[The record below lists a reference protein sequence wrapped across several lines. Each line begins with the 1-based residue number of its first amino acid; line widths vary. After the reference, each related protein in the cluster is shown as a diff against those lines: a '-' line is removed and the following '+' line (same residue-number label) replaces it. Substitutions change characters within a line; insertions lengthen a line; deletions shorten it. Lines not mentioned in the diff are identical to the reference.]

1 LDGVENEAEYKVHKE
16 TREVD
21 MKRLLFFLGEL
32 GLHLVEVGFHGRVII
47 VLIPGWEI
55 IDGAVKPSCKWD
67 AFGTDA
73 MASIEIRGRE
83 ISWR

>member
-1 LDGVENEAEYKVHKE
+1 LDGVENEAKYKVRKE

-55 IDGAVKPSCKWD
+55 VDWAVEPSCKWD
-67 AFGTDA
+67 ALGTDA
-73 MASIEIRGRE
+73 KASIKIRGRE
-83 ISWR
+83 ICWR